1 MSLLSKVRRALGL
14 SNGNSIWREKTAHSD
29 EYFKKWAKQFAI
41 GDSLDYY
48 VGRQWRG
55 QSGFAYDPYT
65 INLIY
70 STIKLKRPSLLFDK
84 PVYHFLPKPS
94 PDFTHFDFESAA
106 KRCLLKQDALNNW
119 VGNKHNYFREE
130 TKQAIVDAFFG
141 FGIIETGYSATWI
154 ENPDAPKP
162 AYDNIDD
169 PGRMTTK
176 PPELPASERVYVKRI
191 PFPQFRVGGIDSP
204 ILERNNWCGYFE
216 YVDRRDL
223 ANAKGYDYK
232 ADFTGN
238 RSSELDALQKPFGAS
253 SDFARLQFELSKGD
267 LVKIWKI
274 YDNRSKHYLVY
285 AEDLDDIIFADEFD
299 NQPFRRLAFDDN
311 IYGFYP
317 IPPVSQWLSS
327 QDEINECSEQL
338 RVHRRRA
345 NRRYMVS
352 SEADELELT
361 KVLNGPDGVFG
372 RFDGPLESMIFPV
385 PQAPMDQANQ
395 QAFIQSKDNFNVVS
409 QTNSALR
416 GEVDRQTATAATI
429 SNQQA
434 QITDSEPKTLVA
446 DWLVGIGED
455 VLEKLSISVIPFW
468 VRRSRSSQDL
478 GTSVKQPQQF
488 DKISGQDLEGQDYEV
503 NVKLSSLS
511 PIDASVELQSFQTFL
526 GLLNSNPEFAL
537 SPLLIRELAVQCNY
551 TNEEVIEE
559 FQKIATLKVMGLQQQ
574 GGQTGGDPSQQGAN
588 GAAQAGNNAA
598 QNAAPSNPQD
608 IAQQINGQVQ

>member
-1 MSLLSKVRRALGL
+1 MSLLSKVRRALGI

-253 SDFARLQFELSKGD
+253 SDFARLQFELSKG
-267 LVKIWKI
+267 IWLKYGKSTTTDRSI
-274 YDNRSKHYLVY
+274 IWCTPRIWTTLYLRMNLIINR
-285 AEDLDDIIFADEFD
+285 F
-299 NQPFRRLAFDDN
+299 
-311 IYGFYP
+311 
-317 IPPVSQWLSS
+317 
-327 QDEINECSEQL
+327 
-338 RVHRRRA
+338 
-345 NRRYMVS
+345 
-352 SEADELELT
+352 
-361 KVLNGPDGVFG
+361 
-372 RFDGPLESMIFPV
+372 
-385 PQAPMDQANQ
+385 
-395 QAFIQSKDNFNVVS
+395 
-409 QTNSALR
+409 
-416 GEVDRQTATAATI
+416 VD
-429 SNQQA
+429 
-434 QITDSEPKTLVA
+434 
-446 DWLVGIGED
+446 
-455 VLEKLSISVIPFW
+455 
-468 VRRSRSSQDL
+468 
-478 GTSVKQPQQF
+478 
-488 DKISGQDLEGQDYEV
+488 
-503 NVKLSSLS
+503 
-511 PIDASVELQSFQTFL
+511 
-526 GLLNSNPEFAL
+526 
-537 SPLLIRELAVQCNY
+537 
-551 TNEEVIEE
+551 
-559 FQKIATLKVMGLQQQ
+559 
-574 GGQTGGDPSQQGAN
+574 
-588 GAAQAGNNAA
+588 
-598 QNAAPSNPQD
+598 
-608 IAQQINGQVQ
+608 

>member
-1 MSLLSKVRRALGL
+1 
-14 SNGNSIWREKTAHSD
+14 
-29 EYFKKWAKQFAI
+29 
-41 GDSLDYY
+41 
-48 VGRQWRG
+48 
-55 QSGFAYDPYT
+55 
-65 INLIY
+65 
-70 STIKLKRPSLLFDK
+70 
-84 PVYHFLPKPS
+84 
-94 PDFTHFDFESAA
+94 
-106 KRCLLKQDALNNW
+106 
-119 VGNKHNYFREE
+119 
-130 TKQAIVDAFFG
+130 
-141 FGIIETGYSATWI
+141 
-154 ENPDAPKP
+154 
-162 AYDNIDD
+162 
-169 PGRMTTK
+169 
-176 PPELPASERVYVKRI
+176 
-191 PFPQFRVGGIDSP
+191 
-204 ILERNNWCGYFE
+204 
-216 YVDRRDL
+216 
-223 ANAKGYDYK
+223 
-232 ADFTGN
+232 
-238 RSSELDALQKPFGAS
+238 
-253 SDFARLQFELSKGD
+253 
-267 LVKIWKI
+267 
-274 YDNRSKHYLVY
+274 VY